1 MKLFGMGQRPG
12 IDLPAVKGGN
22 LPGPAYYDR
31 KYGKER
37 WAFSTIYSA
46 SIGQGEV
53 LVAPLQMANLAAI
66 FANKGWYYDPH
77 VVRAVGHPD
86 SLQTRYMEK
95 HQTQIDTRWYDLIQE
110 GMRRVVHEPGGTA
123 RQARIPNINVCGKTG
138 TAENPH
144 GQDHAVFIAFA
155 PMEDPKIAIA
165 VYVENSGFGGTWA
178 APIASLL
185 MEQYLTDTITRP
197 DVVER
202 MVNADLIEAEKSY
215 VRKPKKPRRR

>member
-1 MKLFGMGQRPG
+1 
-12 IDLPAVKGGN
+12 
-22 LPGPAYYDR
+22 
-31 KYGKER
+31 
-37 WAFSTIYSA
+37 
-46 SIGQGEV
+46 
-53 LVAPLQMANLAAI
+53 
-66 FANKGWYYDPH
+66 
-77 VVRAVGHPD
+77 
-86 SLQTRYMEK
+86 MEK

-123 RQARIPNINVCGKTG
+123 SQARIPNINVCGKTG

-155 PMEDPKIAIA
+155 PMEHPKIAIA